1 MWSRFEVISCRASHW
16 STFNMKVVMQ
26 LAVLFISTTSC
37 GPRFGNQ
44 TEHERWCLLAVNRA
58 DPGCLPEATTT
69 LSPLQRAQNRKA
81 DNLINR
87 IDTWYSEWDSGK
99 FLQLDL
105 IMFIQKQSV

>member
-1 MWSRFEVISCRASHW
+1 MQVTGQH
-16 STFNMKVVMQ
+16 FNMKVVIQ
-26 LAVLFISTTSC
+26 LAVLFIATTSC

-87 IDTWYSEWDSGK
+87 IDNWYQEWDSGK
-99 FLQLDL
+99 FLHLDL
-105 IMFIQKQSV
+105 FMFIQKRISVMLNGWSTY